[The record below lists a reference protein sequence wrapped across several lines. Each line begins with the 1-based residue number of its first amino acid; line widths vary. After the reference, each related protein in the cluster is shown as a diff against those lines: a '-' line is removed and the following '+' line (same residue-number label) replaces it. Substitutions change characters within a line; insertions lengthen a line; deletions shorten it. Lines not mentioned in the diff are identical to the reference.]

1 MSGNGFG
8 GLDKLLESLF
18 SIKDD
23 KDRLFIKIT
32 KHMTADFLAEVK
44 KRTPV
49 GQGVKANVKGRLV
62 TIAQGGTLR
71 RNWRAGNIQKSGSYW
86 TSTVYNP
93 TEYASYVEYGHRQT
107 PGRFVPA
114 IGKRLKRSWVEGQHM
129 MQISADNV
137 IERSESYIKVQVET
151 FFKERFK

>member
-44 KRTPV
+44 KTYSGRTRC
-49 GQGVKANVKGRLV
+49 Q
-62 TIAQGGTLR
+62 
-71 RNWRAGNIQKSGSYW
+71 S
-86 TSTVYNP
+86 
-93 TEYASYVEYGHRQT
+93 
-107 PGRFVPA
+107 
-114 IGKRLKRSWVEGQHM
+114 
-129 MQISADNV
+129 
-137 IERSESYIKVQVET
+137 
-151 FFKERFK
+151 